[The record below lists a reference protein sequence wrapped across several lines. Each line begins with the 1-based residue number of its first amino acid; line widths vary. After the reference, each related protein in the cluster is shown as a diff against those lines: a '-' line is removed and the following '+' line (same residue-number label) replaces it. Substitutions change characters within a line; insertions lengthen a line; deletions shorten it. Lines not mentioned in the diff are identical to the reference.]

1 MIYVRCRL
9 GGLPE
14 VPSLSDEVF
23 HSSMILLQITAW
35 YIGVNLNQRCF
46 ALILWAINC
55 SSKGRGCMFLVAF
68 PVRLSVT

>member
-9 GGLPE
+9 GQLLE
-14 VPSLSDEVF
+14 VPSLSHEVF

-35 YIGVNLNQRCF
+35 YIDVNLRQRCF

-55 SSKGRGCMFLVAF
+55 SSKGRRCVFLAAF
-68 PVRLSVT
+68 PVRSSVT